1 MYETDQPY
9 AKANSAMLT
18 GVRFSGAG
26 AMGQEAGMAPK
37 TVQEKPRIH
46 SQLDVLAKILAEC
59 GHISAVIDEATNRIL
74 GPQPEPGGVDKNPR
88 ASPITV
94 EQKLQE
100 TIEYAQNLANK
111 LSNVSAKLNAA
122 V

>member
-1 MYETDQPY
+1 MYESDQPY
-9 AKANSAMLT
+9 AKANSALMT
-18 GVRFSGAG
+18 GARYNGAG
-26 AMGQEAGMAPK
+26 TLGQEAMSAK

-59 GHISAVIDEATNRIL
+59 GHITAVIDDATNRIL
-74 GPQPEPGGVDKNPR
+74 GPQPEPGGVDKSARPVPN
-88 ASPITV
+88 TV

-100 TIEYAQNLANK
+100 TIEYAQNLANR